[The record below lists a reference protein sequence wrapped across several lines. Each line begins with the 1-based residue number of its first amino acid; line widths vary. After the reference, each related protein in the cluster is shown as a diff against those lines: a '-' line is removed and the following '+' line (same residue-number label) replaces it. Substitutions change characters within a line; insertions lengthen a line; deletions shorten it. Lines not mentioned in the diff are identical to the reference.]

1 MNLRF
6 GLLWPFRNPDF
17 ARVPWK
23 DLYRNHLDLI
33 VDSEGMGYDNVWLTE
48 HHFVDD
54 GYSPSLLPIASAIA
68 ARTTCIR
75 IGTFLVLLPLHNPVR
90 IAEDAA
96 TVDLISQGRFD
107 LGLGLGFRRK
117 EFDDQGIPHSERGER
132 LKEGVEII
140 QRLLNDEVVTYDGK
154 YNHLKEIQIVPPCV
168 QRPHVPIWIG
178 ARAPKAIERAA
189 RMGCHFQ
196 AGGPPALVEHY
207 DACLEAAGRNP
218 LEYSAA
224 QLHWVHVAAN
234 REQAWETAAK
244 ALHYTISKYAEW
256 FSEANDKTV
265 DDRTIAAIPSVDEII
280 RTQKF
285 NISGEDA
292 MVGTPADVREMIA
305 DYMARGRVTHL
316 VMGMALSGLDP
327 SHIRK
332 SMEIFAADV
341 IPYFRN

>member
-1 MNLRF
+1 MSLRF

-17 ARVPWK
+17 ARVAWK
-23 DLYRNHLDLI
+23 DLYREHLDLI

-68 ARTTCIR
+68 ARTTVIR

-90 IAEDAA
+90 IAEDTA

-117 EFDDQGIPHSERGER
+117 EFDDQGILYSERGGR

-140 QRLLNDEVVTYDGK
+140 QKLLNNEVVTYSGK
-154 YNHLKEIQIVPPCV
+154 YNHLKEIQIVSPCV
-168 QRPHVPIWIG
+168 QQPHVPIWIG
-178 ARAPKAIERAA
+178 ARTPKAIERAA
-189 RMGCHFQ
+189 KMDCHFQ

-218 LEYSAA
+218 QDYFAA
-224 QLHWVHVAAN
+224 QLHWMHLAPN

-256 FSEANDKTV
+256 FSEADDKIV
-265 DDRTIAAIPSVDEII
+265 DSRAIDAIPSVDEII
-280 RTQKF
+280 RAQKF

-305 DYMARGRVTHL
+305 DYIARGRVTHL
-316 VMGMALSGLDP
+316 VLGMALSGLATA
-327 SHIRK
+327 HIRN
-332 SMEIFAADV
+332 SMKLFATEV
-341 IPYFRN
+341 MPHFRK